1 MNEKIS
7 SADAHALS
15 TAIQKILSTE
25 VLEKD
30 ITGKLPTVDTLCDSN
45 KVYSGK
51 VSILFVDMRESS
63 KLPEKLNAEQLV
75 KLYRSYI
82 RTVVQAVRYAGG
94 AVRDFMGDGVLAV
107 FIDDESGKSE
117 DQAVYAA
124 RYIVTAIDKML
135 NPMLDKLLHHRI
147 SYGIGIH
154 TGEISLSKVG
164 MKGREQD
171 GSAENEF
178 GIAWIGNSTNLACK
192 QSAVV
197 SKGTIF
203 ISNST
208 YVGLTNNDKNT
219 RWDAYMTT
227 NGSNILKGY
236 VAKHYYLSLDEDI
249 TPCVAQTDSN
259 QDKLEKII
267 EKVDDFIVRTEIL
280 KEKQKELDGKEM
292 VLSKK
297 EELLNTRE
305 KSLNRAKYSFYREA
319 LRSAHCN
326 SEYTQIMGQEFWEE
340 NLQSLISAGAQ
351 LGKTEQEV
359 KQDVSYI
366 MVNIYENLGLYEY
379 AYEYLV
385 HQANGFEW
393 MLLSVTKDVVTKTG
407 CYRRLK
413 DAIDVR
419 INKGDLLPDD
429 LKEFEL
435 IRDWINFTCEIAPV
449 NDN

>member
-135 NPMLDKLLHHRI
+135 NPKLDKLLHHRI

-219 RWDAYMTT
+219 RWDAYMKT
-227 NGSNILKGY
+227 NG
-236 VAKHYYLSLDEDI
+236 
-249 TPCVAQTDSN
+249 
-259 QDKLEKII
+259 
-267 EKVDDFIVRTEIL
+267 
-280 KEKQKELDGKEM
+280 
-292 VLSKK
+292 
-297 EELLNTRE
+297 
-305 KSLNRAKYSFYREA
+305 
-319 LRSAHCN
+319 
-326 SEYTQIMGQEFWEE
+326 
-340 NLQSLISAGAQ
+340 
-351 LGKTEQEV
+351 
-359 KQDVSYI
+359 
-366 MVNIYENLGLYEY
+366 
-379 AYEYLV
+379 
-385 HQANGFEW
+385 
-393 MLLSVTKDVVTKTG
+393 
-407 CYRRLK
+407 
-413 DAIDVR
+413 
-419 INKGDLLPDD
+419 
-429 LKEFEL
+429 
-435 IRDWINFTCEIAPV
+435 
-449 NDN
+449 